1 MIMRADIAEDFEGQ
15 STFTLMNRNVPILEC
30 KLDTATYVISHIG
43 RVHNPEYLPV
53 GIENNLTHLRREL
66 NNWWENR
73 SIPASRQGI
82 AEALNEM
89 RISNRREL
97 LKRSLGLSL
106 SDQYWIRPHDDITW
120 EEVNFFD
127 NDFSEDVGNALFGND
142 VCHEKFNF
150 SSPDNT
156 SDGWLKK
163 RWKIVDKVRY
173 LVKAGSGTEKQE
185 PINEAF
191 IASELLPS
199 LGADNFVHYDLSI
212 INGEPFSI
220 CPNFITRDTE
230 LVTAFQ
236 IMNSARIQSSDS
248 EYEHFLKCC
257 DNLRITGAKEHLDF
271 MLSFDYL
278 IMNTDRHLGN
288 FGAIRDINTL
298 GFKGMAPLYDN
309 GTSLWSSLGVDDI
322 SALSPFEAKPFDKD
336 PMQQVKLAGSASSL
350 NIEALS
356 GSENAF
362 SKLLS
367 MSATI
372 SSERREK
379 LTLSWKD
386 RVENFKGY

>member
-1 MIMRADIAEDFEGQ
+1 MHADIVKDFEGQ
-15 STFTLMNRNVPILEC
+15 SAFTLMNRDVPILEC
-30 KLDTATYVISHIG
+30 ELDTATYVISHIG
-43 RVHNPEYLPV
+43 KVLNPEYLPV
-53 GIENNLTHLRREL
+53 GIENNPTHLRREL

-82 AEALNEM
+82 ADALNKM

-106 SDQYWIRPHDDITW
+106 SDQYWIRPHGDIIW
-120 EEVNFFD
+120 EEINFFD

-163 RWKIVDKVRY
+163 RWKIVDGVRH

-191 IASELLPS
+191 VASELLPS
-199 LGADNFVHYDLSI
+199 LGADNFVHYDLNI
-212 INGEPFSI
+212 IKGEPFSI

-230 LVTAFQ
+230 LVTAFH
-236 IMNSARIQSSDS
+236 IMNFAKVEPSDS

-257 DNLRITGAKEHLDF
+257 DSLKITGAKEYLDF
-271 MLSFDYL
+271 MLAFDYL

-288 FGAIRDINTL
+288 FGAVRDVNTL
-298 GFKGMAPLYDN
+298 EFVGMAPLYDN
-309 GTSLWSSLGVDDI
+309 GTSLWSSLGVNDI
-322 SALSPFEAKPFDKD
+322 SAFSPFESKPFDKD
-336 PMQQVKLAGSASSL
+336 PIQQIKLASSVDSL
-350 NIEALS
+350 NIEALV
-356 GSENAF
+356 GSENVF

-372 SSERREK
+372 SPERRKK
-379 LTLSWKD
+379 LILSWKE
-386 RVENFKGY
+386 RVENFERC